1 MNSLEAAEIVA
12 PNGKT
17 DDCAKFTI
25 ENPNTTF
32 TFKDICTVGQDYVF
46 GCYAKSDGVNSIIIG
61 DTTYPASQAWSR
73 IVDKFN
79 ATSVDFVITFSAP
92 GTYYLYNSKLEIGNV
107 DTDWSPAPEDIFQKT
122 AEIEIT
128 VDGITSTVTDL
139 EGNVSK
145 VEQTAESLVSTV
157 TDLEGNLTSLEL
169 SVEGLTSTVS
179 DVEGNMS
186 QLQQTVGGL
195 QSTVTDIE
203 GNYSQLTQTVNG
215 LNSTVTDLNGKY
227 SSITQTVNGFEVKIN
242 QASNASVNYILNGTP
257 VSGGSYLTGWTYVT
271 GAYQR
276 TFPGGED
283 HKDIGFQSTL
293 RSWCKDTS
301 FQISL
306 EARCISGSFSSSD
319 HFVLGLNASWEHIK
333 ISGLTTTW
341 KTFSTIV
348 TATATNG
355 ARSIFTS
362 SYVTSS
368 GAKVVQIRNISMINV
383 TAAYSEAKNAAKTA
397 TNYLSFS
404 SSGLVV
410 GNHTGTL
417 QGNVLL
423 NSSGMQV
430 RNGSTIYATYGVNLI
445 ELGRNN
451 TTSTIKLCNGSASIY
466 GASNTASLNSP
477 KRLIVGGSQG
487 TDLGLGMSRTDIYGN
502 SVRAYCGGAF
512 RTLKPIYRLYNPYDK
527 CYLETADANEANSLV
542 SQGWKQHSANVFYAF
557 K

>member
-46 GCYAKSDGVNSIIIG
+46 GCYAKSDGVNSISIG

-79 ATSVDFVITFSAP
+79 ATSVNFVITFSAP

-139 EGNVSK
+139 EGNVAK
-145 VEQTAESLVSTV
+145 VEETAQSIISTV
-157 TDLEGNLTSLEL
+157 TDLEGNLTSLES
-169 SVEGLTSTVS
+169 SVDGLTSTVR

-203 GNYSQLTQTVNG
+203 GNYSQLTQKVDG
-215 LNSTVTDLNGKY
+215 LGSTVTDLNGNY
-227 SSITQTVNGFEVKIN
+227 SSLAQTVNGFEAKLNTSKFTSPWVECSTDADTAAKTVSVSSGFKLVGGATITVRFTN
-242 QASNASVNYILNGTP
+242 GHTASTMTMNVNGTGAKA
-257 VSGGSYLTGWTYVT
+257 VYASGNNPPNLNRYSTVTMVYSGASWTM
-271 GAYQR
+271 A
-276 TFPGGED
+276 D
-283 HKDIGFQSTL
+283 
-293 RSWCKDTS
+293 
-301 FQISL
+301 
-306 EARCISGSFSSSD
+306 SGS
-319 HFVLGLNASWEHIK
+319 LYNAK
-333 ISGLTTTW
+333 D
-341 KTFSTIV
+341 
-348 TATATNG
+348 
-355 ARSIFTS
+355 
-362 SYVTSS
+362 
-368 GAKVVQIRNISMINV
+368 
-383 TAAYSEAKNAAKTA
+383 AAKTA

-417 QGNVLL
+417 QGNALL

-430 RNGSTIYATYGVNLI
+430 RNGTTIYATYGASQT
-445 ELGRNN
+445 ELGRN
-451 TTSTIKLCNGSASIY
+451 SASSRIKMCGGVVSIYADSSYGQLASSRGLGLIANSGQAQLTGSSGVLIGSTSAITYIY
-466 GASNTASLNSP
+466 GSSVQARA
-477 KRLIVGGSQG
+477 GGS
-487 TDLGLGMSRTDIYGN
+487 M
-502 SVRAYCGGAF
+502 
-512 RTLKPIYRLYNPYDK
+512 RTLKPVYRLYNPYDK
-527 CYLETADANEANSLV
+527 CYLETAESSEANGLV
-542 SQGWKQHSANVFYAF
+542 QQGWQQQRADVFYAF